1 MNRTVYTLLLRLA
14 APVVWASMAWSARR
28 SKTAWAVLS
37 PERFGYA
44 GYDDGHRAGVTHA
57 RADRDVA
64 HTHAR
69 NQASAP
75 RVGDDAAPTGDDPG
89 IGSACRWRAPVW
101 VHAVSVGETRA
112 AQPLIRAL
120 LARGDS
126 VLLTHTTPTGRQ
138 IGQTLYA
145 EALASGQLRQA
156 WLPYDFPGACAR
168 FLSTHA
174 PRLAVLIEREV
185 WPNMVAACGKA
196 SLPIALVSARLS
208 ERGLR
213 RTLGVGAVLKQAYAG
228 LDIVCAQS
236 QEDLQRLQ
244 TAGVRGGTVSGN
256 LKFDVVLDEQQ
267 LARGRAW
274 RAALDRPVIA
284 LISTR
289 EGEDELFAPAI
300 KRIQGACEPAP
311 LVVWVPRHAQ
321 RFDQVAAAIGHQGLS
336 LARRSASPQP
346 PEQAVQVYLGDTLG
360 EMAFY
365 LGAANVA
372 IIGGSF
378 APLGAQN
385 FIEACAAGVPVV
397 LGPSIYNFKDAAG
410 DALAQGLVEQVGD
423 ADLAMQAAWR
433 VSASVSAQAAFA
445 VRAQAWLTR
454 HFGATQRILDHLP
467 AQGLRSGLQNTPV
480 DGA

>member
-1 MNRTVYTLLLRLA
+1 MRAMNRTVYTLLLRLA
-14 APVVWASMAWSARR
+14 APAVWASMAWSAMR

-44 GYDDGHRAGVTHA
+44 ECDN
-57 RADRDVA
+57 A
-64 HTHAR
+64 HP
-69 NQASAP
+69 ASAYP
-75 RVGDDAAPTGDDPG
+75 
-89 IGSACRWRAPVW
+89 WRAPVW

-120 LARGDS
+120 LARGDA
-126 VLLTHTTPTGRQ
+126 VLLTHTTPTGRH

-145 EALASGQLRQA
+145 DALASGQLRQA

-168 FLSTHA
+168 FLKVRA

-185 WPNMVAACGKA
+185 WPNMVAACGTA
-196 SLPIALVSARLS
+196 GIPIALVSARLS

-213 RTLGVGAVLKQAYAG
+213 RTVRVGAVLKQAYAG

-244 TAGVRGGTVSGN
+244 TAGVRGGHVSGN
-256 LKFDVVLDEQQ
+256 LKFDVVLDERQ

-274 RAALDRPVIA
+274 RAALDRPVVA

-289 EGEDELFAPAI
+289 EGEDEMFASAI
-300 KRIQGACEPAP
+300 ERVQGTSAPVP

-321 RFDQVAAAIGHQGLS
+321 RFEQVATAIVQQGLS
-336 LARRSASPQP
+336 LARRSQSPQP
-346 PEQAVQVYLGDTLG
+346 PDRTTQVYLGDTLG

-397 LGPSIYNFKDAAG
+397 LGPSVYNFKDAAG
-410 DALAQGLVEQVGD
+410 DALAQGLVEQVSD
-423 ADLAMQAAWR
+423 ADLAMQAAWHR
-433 VSASVSAQAAFA
+433 LASVSEQGAFA
-445 VRAQAWLTR
+445 QRAQAWLAR
-454 HFGATQRILDHLP
+454 HVGATQRILDCLP
-467 AQGLRSGLQNTPV
+467 LKGQGSDLPGKPI
-480 DGA
+480 